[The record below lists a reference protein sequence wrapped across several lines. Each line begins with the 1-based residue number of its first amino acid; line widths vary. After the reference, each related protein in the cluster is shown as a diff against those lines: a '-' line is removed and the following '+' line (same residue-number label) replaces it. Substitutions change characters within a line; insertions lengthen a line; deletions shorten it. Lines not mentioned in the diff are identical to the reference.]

1 MKAIKLAMLGVFM
14 AVVVSAIQA
23 QDKEVTLKGTIT
35 CAKCDLKVETKCT
48 TVLKTEKDVVYFDAA
63 NGKKYHKDIC
73 QAGKKGSV
81 EGTVAEDK
89 ETKKKTITVKKVTFD

>member
-35 CAKCDLKVETKCT
+35 CAKCDLKVEAKCT
-48 TVLKTEKDVVYFDAA
+48 SVIKTDKDVVYFDDAS
-63 NGKKYHKDIC
+63 GKKYHKDVC
-73 QAGKKGSV
+73 QAGKAGSV
-81 EGTVAEDK
+81 TGKVTEKDK
-89 ETKKKTITVKKVTFD
+89 KMTITVSKVTFD